1 MKKIITLIALML
13 SLFATAQEVG
23 DTMYVCRN
31 DNVIERIAVSKID
44 SVTFVAPV
52 LHAVSVSE
60 EGGGACSITGINGT
74 SAEIITDKVINVVAV
89 PAENH
94 LFLGWFIDDSETPVS
109 TELSY
114 TFTVSEDVALV
125 ARFKEIRYLV
135 SLAPCDNGTVAI
147 DGKDG
152 YSADFVV
159 GSAVTITATPNE
171 GCEFV
176 GWFTGN
182 SETAVSTEPSYTFT
196 VSEDIALV
204 AKFYRAPAEID
215 LGLPSGVRWADFNV
229 GATKPE
235 EYGGYYA
242 WGETGVKDDYKKAT
256 YKLLNGNAYSKY
268 CSDDNKTTLELVD
281 DVANV
286 LWGGDWRMP
295 TLSEVNELKDNCEWE
310 WTSVNGVDG
319 YKVTGPNGN
328 SIFLPAAGYCI
339 GTQLNNVGTLGYYWS
354 SSAYSN
360 YWDNVFDLEFN
371 SSKVPTSG
379 YDNKYRYYGLT
390 VRPVNGYY
398 TISVSGNGNG
408 TVAIDGKTENSVKF
422 IYGNSV
428 TVVATADAGY
438 VFSGWYVG
446 EAVNPVSLDARY
458 TFTVSNSDLAI
469 VAKFRKE
476 KQEIGVDESVDLGLP
491 SGVKWANFNVGA
503 TRPEEYGGYYAWG
516 ETGVKAEYRKDT
528 YKLLNGNAYSK
539 YCSSDNKTNLELID
553 DVANVLWGGDWRMP
567 TLSEVN
573 ELKDNCEWEW
583 TSVNGVD
590 GYKVTGPNGNSIF
603 LPAAG
608 YCIGTQLNNVGT
620 LGYYWSSSAYSN
632 YWDNVFDLEFNSSKV
647 PTSGYDN
654 KYRYYGLTVR
664 PVNGYYTIS
673 VSGNG
678 NGTVAID
685 GKTENSVKFIYGN
698 SVTVVATADAGYVFS
713 GWYVGEAVN
722 PVSLDARYTFTVS
735 NSDLAIVAKFRKEKQ
750 EIGVDESVDLGLPS
764 GVKWANF
771 NVGATR
777 PEEYGGYY
785 AWGETGIKAEYTKAT
800 YKLGDGNAYNPVW
813 SKYCSSDNKTTLEL
827 VDDVANVLWGG
838 DWRMPTLS
846 EVNELKDNCEWEW
859 TSVNGVDGY
868 KVTGPNGNSIFLPA
882 AGYYIGTQSM
892 SVGTLGYYWSSS
904 AYPNYWDSV
913 FELEFNS
920 SEAPTYKYHS
930 LFREYG
936 LTVRP
941 VRKDI

>member
-1 MKKIITLIALML
+1 MKQIFTLLSLML
-13 SLFATAQEVG
+13 CMFVTAQEVG

-31 DNVIERIAVSKID
+31 DNVIERISVSKID

-74 SAEIITDKVINVVAV
+74 SSEIITGKVVNVVAV

-114 TFTVSEDVALV
+114 TFIVSEDVALV

-147 DGKDG
+147 EGKDG

-159 GSAVTITATPNE
+159 GSAVTITATPNQ
-171 GCEFV
+171 GYEFV

-204 AKFYRAPAEID
+204 AKFYRAPAEVD

-229 GATKPE
+229 GATRPE
-235 EYGGYYA
+235 EFGGYYA
-242 WGETGVKDDYKKAT
+242 WGETGIKDDYKKVT

-319 YKVTGPNGN
+319 YNVTGPNGN
-328 SIFLPAAGYCI
+328 CIFLPAAGYCT
-339 GTQLNNVGTLGYYWS
+339 GTQLMNVGTLGYYWS
-354 SSAYSN
+354 SSAYPN

-371 SSKVPTSG
+371 SSEVPTSR

-398 TISVSGNGNG
+398 TISVSSNGNG

-458 TFTVSNSDLAI
+458 IFTVSNSDLAI

-491 SGVKWANFNVGA
+491 SGVRWANFNVGA
-503 TRPEEYGGYYAWG
+503 TKPEEYGGYYAWG
-516 ETGVKAEYRKDT
+516 ETGVK
-528 YKLLNGNAYSK
+528 
-539 YCSSDNKTNLELID
+539 D
-553 DVANVLWGGDWRMP
+553 D
-567 TLSEVN
+567 
-573 ELKDNCEWEW
+573 
-583 TSVNGVD
+583 
-590 GYKVTGPNGNSIF
+590 
-603 LPAAG
+603 
-608 YCIGTQLNNVGT
+608 
-620 LGYYWSSSAYSN
+620 
-632 YWDNVFDLEFNSSKV
+632 
-647 PTSGYDN
+647 
-654 KYRYYGLTVR
+654 
-664 PVNGYYTIS
+664 
-673 VSGNG
+673 
-678 NGTVAID
+678 
-685 GKTENSVKFIYGN
+685 
-698 SVTVVATADAGYVFS
+698 
-713 GWYVGEAVN
+713 
-722 PVSLDARYTFTVS
+722 
-735 NSDLAIVAKFRKEKQ
+735 
-750 EIGVDESVDLGLPS
+750 
-764 GVKWANF
+764 
-771 NVGATR
+771 
-777 PEEYGGYY
+777 
-785 AWGETGIKAEYTKAT
+785 YTKAT
-800 YKLGDGNAYNPVW
+800 YKLGDGDAHNPVW
-813 SKYCSSDNKTTLEL
+813 SKYCSDDNKTTLEL

-868 KVTGPNGNSIFLPA
+868 NVTGPNGNCIFLPA
-882 AGYYIGTQSM
+882 AGYCTGTQLM
-892 SVGTLGYYWSSS
+892 NVGTLGYYWSSS
-904 AYPNYWDSV
+904 AYPNYWDNV

-930 LFREYG
+930 LFRQYG

-941 VRKDI
+941 VRKGI

>member
-135 SLAPCDNGTVAI
+135 SLAPGDNGTVAI

-242 WGETGVKDDYKKAT
+242 WGETEVKDDYTKAT

-295 TLSEVNELKDNCEWE
+295 TLSEINELKEHCTWE
-310 WTSVNGVDG
+310 WTSVNGIDG
-319 YKVTGPNGN
+319 YKVTGQNGN
-328 SIFLPAAGYCI
+328 SIFLPAAGYYI
-339 GTQLNNVGTLGYYWS
+339 GTQFMNVGTHGYYWS

-371 SSKVPTSG
+371 SSKVPTFG

-422 IYGNSV
+422 IYG
-428 TVVATADAGY
+428 
-438 VFSGWYVG
+438 
-446 EAVNPVSLDARY
+446 
-458 TFTVSNSDLAI
+458 
-469 VAKFRKE
+469 K
-476 KQEIGVDESVDLGLP
+476 
-491 SGVKWANFNVGA
+491 
-503 TRPEEYGGYYAWG
+503 
-516 ETGVKAEYRKDT
+516 
-528 YKLLNGNAYSK
+528 
-539 YCSSDNKTNLELID
+539 
-553 DVANVLWGGDWRMP
+553 
-567 TLSEVN
+567 
-573 ELKDNCEWEW
+573 
-583 TSVNGVD
+583 
-590 GYKVTGPNGNSIF
+590 
-603 LPAAG
+603 
-608 YCIGTQLNNVGT
+608 
-620 LGYYWSSSAYSN
+620 
-632 YWDNVFDLEFNSSKV
+632 
-647 PTSGYDN
+647 
-654 KYRYYGLTVR
+654 
-664 PVNGYYTIS
+664 
-673 VSGNG
+673 
-678 NGTVAID
+678 
-685 GKTENSVKFIYGN
+685 

-785 AWGETGIKAEYTKAT
+785 AWGETGIKTEYTKAT

-813 SKYCSSDNKTTLEL
+813 SKYCSDDNKTTLEL

-846 EVNELKDNCEWEW
+846 EVNELKEHCTWEW

-868 KVTGPNGNSIFLPA
+868 KVTGKNGNSIFLPA
-882 AGYYIGTQSM
+882 AGYRTGDQF
-892 SVGTLGYYWSSS
+892 VGVGSGGYYWTSSV
-904 AYPNYWDSV
+904 YPDYWFSV
-913 FELEFNS
+913 FELEFDS
-920 SEAPTYKYHS
+920 SAAPTYKYHS
-930 LFREYG
+930 LSREYG

-941 VRKDI
+941 VRKGI

>member
-242 WGETGVKDDYKKAT
+242 WGETGIKTEYTKAT
-256 YKLLNGNAYSKY
+256 YKLGDGNAYNPVWSKY

-295 TLSEVNELKDNCEWE
+295 TLSEVNELKEHCTWE

-319 YKVTGPNGN
+319 YKVTGKNGN
-328 SIFLPAAGYCI
+328 SIFLPAAGYRT
-339 GTQLNNVGTLGYYWS
+339 GDQFVGVGSGGYYWS
-354 SSAYSN
+354 SSVYPD
-360 YWDNVFDLEFN
+360 YWF
-371 SSKVPTSG
+371 
-379 YDNKYRYYGLT
+379 
-390 VRPVNGYY
+390 
-398 TISVSGNGNG
+398 
-408 TVAIDGKTENSVKF
+408 
-422 IYGNSV
+422 
-428 TVVATADAGY
+428 
-438 VFSGWYVG
+438 
-446 EAVNPVSLDARY
+446 
-458 TFTVSNSDLAI
+458 
-469 VAKFRKE
+469 
-476 KQEIGVDESVDLGLP
+476 
-491 SGVKWANFNVGA
+491 
-503 TRPEEYGGYYAWG
+503 
-516 ETGVKAEYRKDT
+516 
-528 YKLLNGNAYSK
+528 
-539 YCSSDNKTNLELID
+539 
-553 DVANVLWGGDWRMP
+553 
-567 TLSEVN
+567 
-573 ELKDNCEWEW
+573 
-583 TSVNGVD
+583 
-590 GYKVTGPNGNSIF
+590 
-603 LPAAG
+603 
-608 YCIGTQLNNVGT
+608 
-620 LGYYWSSSAYSN
+620 
-632 YWDNVFDLEFNSSKV
+632 
-647 PTSGYDN
+647 
-654 KYRYYGLTVR
+654 
-664 PVNGYYTIS
+664 
-673 VSGNG
+673 
-678 NGTVAID
+678 
-685 GKTENSVKFIYGN
+685 
-698 SVTVVATADAGYVFS
+698 
-713 GWYVGEAVN
+713 
-722 PVSLDARYTFTVS
+722 
-735 NSDLAIVAKFRKEKQ
+735 
-750 EIGVDESVDLGLPS
+750 
-764 GVKWANF
+764 
-771 NVGATR
+771 
-777 PEEYGGYY
+777 
-785 AWGETGIKAEYTKAT
+785 
-800 YKLGDGNAYNPVW
+800 
-813 SKYCSSDNKTTLEL
+813 
-827 VDDVANVLWGG
+827 
-838 DWRMPTLS
+838 
-846 EVNELKDNCEWEW
+846 
-859 TSVNGVDGY
+859 
-868 KVTGPNGNSIFLPA
+868 
-882 AGYYIGTQSM
+882 
-892 SVGTLGYYWSSS
+892 
-904 AYPNYWDSV
+904 SV
-913 FELEFNS
+913 FELEFDS
-920 SEAPTYKYHS
+920 SAAPTYKYHS
-930 LFREYG
+930 LSREYG

-941 VRKDI
+941 VRKGI

>member
-310 WTSVNGVDG
+310 WTSVNGIDG

-354 SSAYSN
+354 SSAYRN

-379 YDNKYRYYGLT
+379 YD
-390 VRPVNGYY
+390 
-398 TISVSGNGNG
+398 
-408 TVAIDGKTENSVKF
+408 
-422 IYGNSV
+422 
-428 TVVATADAGY
+428 
-438 VFSGWYVG
+438 
-446 EAVNPVSLDARY
+446 
-458 TFTVSNSDLAI
+458 
-469 VAKFRKE
+469 
-476 KQEIGVDESVDLGLP
+476 
-491 SGVKWANFNVGA
+491 
-503 TRPEEYGGYYAWG
+503 
-516 ETGVKAEYRKDT
+516 
-528 YKLLNGNAYSK
+528 
-539 YCSSDNKTNLELID
+539 C
-553 DVANVLWGGDWRMP
+553 
-567 TLSEVN
+567 
-573 ELKDNCEWEW
+573 
-583 TSVNGVD
+583 
-590 GYKVTGPNGNSIF
+590 
-603 LPAAG
+603 
-608 YCIGTQLNNVGT
+608 
-620 LGYYWSSSAYSN
+620 
-632 YWDNVFDLEFNSSKV
+632 
-647 PTSGYDN
+647 

-846 EVNELKDNCEWEW
+846 EVNELKEHCTWEW